1 MRVDWT
7 DGHRTSPN
15 SMPRQDAIVHG
26 FVWSRCDWELVWQMS
41 RRLCVA
47 LAAPPRSSA
56 AGCAVRR
63 ACAPAHAE
71 GARLKG
77 PARPLID
84 EGADS
89 GPPGS
94 G

>member
-1 MRVDWT
+1 VRVVT

-47 LAAPPRSSA
+47 LAAPP
-56 AGCAVRR
+56 
-63 ACAPAHAE
+63 HAT
-71 GARLKG
+71 
-77 PARPLID
+77 
-84 EGADS
+84 
-89 GPPGS
+89 
-94 G
+94 